1 MIIAVYKCGKKAD
14 LPWCRLCKSSLR

>member
-14 LPWCRLCKSSLR
+14 LPLSRLCKSSLR